1 MAESVPQ
8 DQEQLAQWVREQ
20 FQKANKHLAENG
32 VLFESVVVED
42 SRYLAPMVAV
52 WKIKTR
58 DGKFFWVISGD
69 LPVDF
74 VPADVSADVR
84 GVLKHFSLLW
94 QLKVENLSQADNI
107 DETQKEYLTL
117 LGTRAYDLYHMSEDD
132 KLWQVN

>member
-8 DQEQLAQWVREQ
+8 DQEQLAEWVREQ

-32 VLFESVVVED
+32 VLFESVVIED

-58 DGKFFWVISGD
+58 DSKYLWVISGD

-74 VPADVSADVR
+74 VPADVSSDVR

-94 QLKVENLSQADNI
+94 QLKVENLSQAENI

-117 LGTRAYDLYHMSEDD
+117 LGTRAHDLYHMSEDD

>member
-32 VLFESVVVED
+32 VLFESVVIED
-42 SRYLAPMVAV
+42 SRYLAPLVAV

-58 DGKFFWVISGD
+58 DGQYFWVISGD

-74 VPADVSADVR
+74 VPADVSSDVR

-107 DETQKEYLTL
+107 DDTQKEYLTL

>member
-1 MAESVPQ
+1 MAESVSQ

-32 VLFESVVVED
+32 VLFESVVIED

-58 DGKFFWVISGD
+58 DSKYFWVISGD

-74 VPADVSADVR
+74 VPADVSSDVR

-94 QLKVENLSQADNI
+94 QLKVENLSQAENI

>member
-32 VLFESVVVED
+32 VLFESVVIED

-58 DGKFFWVISGD
+58 DSKYFWVISGD

-74 VPADVSADVR
+74 VPADVSSDVR

-94 QLKVENLSQADNI
+94 QLKVENLSQAETI